1 MGDRFNNGEVLGGF
15 LVYLSV
21 ERGRAENTILSYER
35 DLRQF
40 ISFIGERGRRIP
52 DYSRREITAF
62 MEHLRGRGYSSS
74 SLSRYL
80 SSIRSFSRYLVLEGV
95 REDDPT
101 EEIRNPRR
109 WERLPRAVTVEDM
122 EKILGAVREGRF
134 WQRDLC
140 MIELMYAAGLR
151 VSELVSMRV
160 EDINL
165 EAGFVRVFGKGGKE
179 RVVPLSPRTAQR
191 IGDYMKTLRRE
202 LLRGRESAWLFLS
215 QRGGPMTRQ
224 RFWQA
229 LTGYARKAGLKVSPH
244 VLRHSFATHL
254 LEGGADLRSVQK
266 MLGHADISTTQ
277 IYTKVTMERLQRV
290 FEKFHPRA

>member
-1 MGDRFNNGEVLGGF
+1 MTDRLNNEEGLRDF
-15 LVYLSV
+15 LTYLSV
-21 ERGRAENTILSYER
+21 ERGRAENTLHSYER
-35 DLRQF
+35 DLKHFLSFLDEQGRG
-40 ISFIGERGRRIP
+40 IS
-52 DYSRREITAF
+52 DYSRKDITAF
-62 MEHLRGRGYSSS
+62 IERLRDRGYNSS

-80 SSIRSFSRYLVLEGV
+80 SSIRSFSRYLVLEGI

-101 EEIRNPRR
+101 EEIRNPRK
-109 WERLPRAVTVEDM
+109 WERLPRAVSIEDM
-122 EKILGAVREGRF
+122 ERILDAVGEGRF

-160 EDINL
+160 EDLNL

-191 IGDYMKTLRRE
+191 IGEYMKTLRRE
-202 LLRGRESAWLFLS
+202 LLRGRESAYLFLS

-229 LTGYARKAGLKVSPH
+229 LTGYARKAGLRVSPH

-277 IYTKVTMERLQRV
+277 IYTKVTTERLQRV
-290 FEKFHPRA
+290 FERFHPRA

>member
-1 MGDRFNNGEVLGGF
+1 MADRLNNEEGLRDF
-15 LVYLSV
+15 LTYLSV

-40 ISFIGERGRRIP
+40 LSFLGEKGRGGADFTRK
-52 DYSRREITAF
+52 DITAF
-62 MEHLRGRGYSSS
+62 IEHLRDRGYNSS

-80 SSIRSFSRYLVLEGV
+80 SSIRSFSRYLVLEGI

-101 EEIRNPRR
+101 EEIRNPRK
-109 WERLPRAVTVEDM
+109 WERLPKAVSIEDM
-122 EKILGAVREGRF
+122 ERILEAVGEGRF

-151 VSELVSMRV
+151 VSELVTLRV
-160 EDINL
+160 EDLNL
-165 EAGFVRVFGKGGKE
+165 EAGFVRVFGKGRKE

-191 IGDYMKTLRRE
+191 IGEYMKTLRRE
-202 LLRGRESAWLFLS
+202 LLRGRESAYLFLS

-229 LTGYARKAGLKVSPH
+229 LKGYARKAGLKVSPH

-277 IYTKVTMERLQRV
+277 IYTKVTMERLQSV
-290 FEKFHPRA
+290 FERFHPRA

>member
-1 MGDRFNNGEVLGGF
+1 MGDRLNNEEVLRDF
-15 LVYLSV
+15 LTYLSV
-21 ERGRAENTILSYER
+21 ERVRAENTILSYER
-35 DLRQF
+35 DLRRF
-40 ISFIGERGRRIP
+40 LSFLVEKGRGRADFTRKDITSFIER
-52 DYSRREITAF
+52 
-62 MEHLRGRGYSSS
+62 LRDRGYNSS

-80 SSIRSFSRYLVLEGV
+80 SSIRSFSRYLVLEGI
-95 REDDPT
+95 RGDDPT
-101 EEIRNPRR
+101 EEIRNPRK
-109 WERLPRAVTVEDM
+109 WERLPKAVSVEDM
-122 EKILGAVREGRF
+122 ERILEEVRGGRF

-151 VSELVSMRV
+151 VSELVSLRV
-160 EDINL
+160 EDLNL

-202 LLRGRESAWLFLS
+202 LLRGRESAYLFLS
-215 QRGGPMTRQ
+215 QRGAPMTRQ
-224 RFWQA
+224 RFWQS
-229 LTGYARKAGLKVSPH
+229 LTGYARKAGLKISPH

-277 IYTKVTMERLQRV
+277 IYTKVTTERLQRV

>member
-1 MGDRFNNGEVLGGF
+1 MADRLNNEEGLRDF
-15 LVYLSV
+15 LTYLSV
-21 ERGRAENTILSYER
+21 ERGRAENTVLSYER
-35 DLRQF
+35 DLKQF
-40 ISFIGERGRRIP
+40 ISFLDEQGRGIS
-52 DYSRREITAF
+52 DYSRKDITAF
-62 MEHLRGRGYSSS
+62 IERLRDRGYNSS

-80 SSIRSFSRYLVLEGV
+80 SSIRSFSRYLVLEGI

-101 EEIRNPRR
+101 EEIRNPRK

-122 EKILGAVREGRF
+122 ERILDEVRGGRF

-151 VSELVSMRV
+151 VSELVSLRV
-160 EDINL
+160 EDLNL

-179 RVVPLSPRTAQR
+179 RVVPLSAQTAQR
-191 IGDYMKTLRRE
+191 IGEYMKTLRRE
-202 LLRGRESAWLFLS
+202 LLRGRESAYLFLS

-229 LTGYARKAGLKVSPH
+229 LKGYARKAGLRISPH

-277 IYTKVTMERLQRV
+277 IYTKVTMERLQSV
-290 FEKFHPRA
+290 FERFHPRA